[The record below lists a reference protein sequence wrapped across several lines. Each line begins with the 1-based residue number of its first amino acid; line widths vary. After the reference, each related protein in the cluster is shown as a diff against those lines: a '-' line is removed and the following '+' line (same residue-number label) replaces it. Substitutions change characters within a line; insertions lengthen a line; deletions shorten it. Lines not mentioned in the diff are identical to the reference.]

1 MTGTEIADDPEI
13 VSRLKHL
20 YDEVDEGNTP
30 AAILLPWWPGRG
42 IIRKLLATKRIYDI
56 ITKAIDTRLKSG
68 KPQDDTLQ
76 MLLDSGDDNMMVVG
90 FMMGLII
97 AGARSTGT
105 TGVQLVFEELF
116 HHLTPHL
123 ASWLLTYLGAHPNWK
138 AKAHAEIESLM
149 FTHSLTPYKSGTPLS
164 DLSAALAQIPLNAW
178 EGSTPVLDALI
189 HETTRLAQPH
199 TAMRKNMGP
208 DVCIDG
214 KLVPSGHYVVYPFSD
229 VHLNEELY
237 PDPWK
242 FDPSRPRP
250 DARYSYVG
258 WGGGMAPLAPF
269 RQSPTNAIARS
280 VGKTTC
286 LGQRLAKIEMKLLSA
301 VFLLGTDFSVVDK
314 GGKLLETLPRPNW
327 NDILGCKPPK
337 ESCFIQYEVNY

>member
-1 MTGTEIADDPEI
+1 MSVFPFSTCSRGNSTHTSLQLIFQLTVRALTGTEIADDPAI
-13 VSRLKHL
+13 VVRLKQL

-42 IIRKLLATKRIYDI
+42 TIRKLLATKRIYDI

-68 KPQDDTLQ
+68 KPRDDTLQ
-76 MLLDSGDDNMMVVG
+76 MLLDGGDDNMAVVG
-90 FMMGLII
+90 FTMGLII

-105 TGVQLVFEELF
+105 TGADCNLFEEPF
-116 HHLTPHL
+116 HHLTPYS
-123 ASWLLTYLGAHPNWK
+123 ASWLLTYLGAHPEWK
-138 AKAHAEIESLM
+138 AKAHAEVESLV
-149 FTHSLTPYKSGTPLS
+149 FTHSLTPYKAGAPLS
-164 DLSAALAQIPLNAW
+164 DLSAALSQIPLNAW

-208 DVCIDG
+208 DVHIDG

-242 FDPSRPRP
+242 FDPGRPRP
-250 DARYSYVG
+250 DAQYSYVG
-258 WGGGMAPLAPF
+258 WGGGTA
-269 RQSPTNAIARS
+269 
-280 VGKTTC
+280 
-286 LGQRLAKIEMKLLSA
+286 
-301 VFLLGTDFSVVDK
+301 
-314 GGKLLETLPRPNW
+314 LLELSLRSHRLTPLRV
-327 NDILGCKPPK
+327 L
-337 ESCFIQYEVNY
+337 